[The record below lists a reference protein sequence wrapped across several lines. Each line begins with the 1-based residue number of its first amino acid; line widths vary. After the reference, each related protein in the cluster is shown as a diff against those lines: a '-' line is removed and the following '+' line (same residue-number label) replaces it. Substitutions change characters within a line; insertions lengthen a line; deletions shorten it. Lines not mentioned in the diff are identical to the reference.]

1 MDIEK
6 VKAKIYRDIARSI
19 NEGRLDSELRDNTLS
34 EFFYDQAEIIDPTGV
49 THPNKNCEGL
59 IVEWANKHKNGE
71 GMYVFSKKSP
81 SVFNHPKNFAVPDR
95 AVTVPVRVCDGT
107 KPDWVD
113 QDNTVLFLSG
123 GCGPADS
130 FDWSELEGA
139 RFVVLRIVEV

>member
-34 EFFYDQAEIIDPTGV
+34 EFFYAEAEIIDPAGV

-59 IVEWANKHKNGE
+59 VVEWANKHRNGE

-95 AVTVPVRVCDGT
+95 AVTVPARVCDGN
-107 KPDWVD
+107 KPDWVEPAD
-113 QDNTVLFLSG
+113 IVLFPSG
-123 GCGPADS
+123 AFGAADS
-130 FDWSELEGA
+130 FYWTGLEGA